1 MVFARGNTLV
11 IGGEDGG
18 TDKLDHIWWNAG
30 YQDWIMST
38 LLFTDKNQ
46 QAGKND
52 LAEKREYDESTMTHT
67 FTLRPNL
74 KFHDGSSLTTE
85 DIRYNVRVA
94 LETPRVT
101 PIVKSAL
108 KSIIGGIDFMDGK
121 ADSVSG
127 MKVKSDR
134 VISFTLSEPNALF
147 LQGMSLLFI
156 APKKMLV
163 GYEKG
168 KFHLSD
174 FMMKPIGSGPFKL
187 KSRKPRDYTE
197 LVPFE
202 DYHFGE
208 AKIERVL
215 MRPFGKE
222 SANAMRSGDLD
233 YAFTN
238 NMDMYMALEK
248 DPNITSIAKDYAYL
262 RFLLFKQDE
271 PYMLS
276 LIHI

>member
-1 MVFARGNTLV
+1 
-11 IGGEDGG
+11 
-18 TDKLDHIWWNAG
+18 
-30 YQDWIMST
+30 
-38 LLFTDKNQ
+38 
-46 QAGKND
+46 
-52 LAEKREYDESTMTHT
+52 
-67 FTLRPNL
+67 
-74 KFHDGSSLTTE
+74 
-85 DIRYNVRVA
+85 
-94 LETPRVT
+94 
-101 PIVKSAL
+101 
-108 KSIIGGIDFMDGK
+108 MDGK

-174 FMMKPIGSGPFKL
+174 FMMKPIGSGPFKI

-262 RFLLFKQDE
+262 RFCLLYTSPSPRD
-271 PYMLS
+271 
-276 LIHI
+276 